1 MPAIKINKVA
11 RDLNVG
17 VSTLSSFL
25 SKKNPN
31 GDYKS
36 PNTKL
41 TTAELKTVLE
51 EYGSDLSADDK
62 KRLTESYLSKSP
74 KATAS
79 TEPVKEPET
88 AKAEPAP
95 DAKPQHSIVKGHLQL
110 DEKGRVIPGSS
121 TKEEPKKTPA
131 PEVKKE
137 QAKVE
142 QKMPTKETPAKET
155 TAKPAPETKETKEPK
170 TPEVTKPVEEPQKSI
185 APKGEQPKQETPKA
199 KEKPQVEKKPEA
211 ETKPKADAKPESAKP
226 SQPAAEKPMPEKE
239 TKKADTQKPSPTT
252 KEQEKTTTTDDD
264 EVKEDDGVYRIG
276 ATDDMGLTVVG
287 KIDLSKIDPKTSRRK
302 RKRIKGNK
310 VDIDKQAKQDSGKGA
325 GKDTNNRRNKD
336 SRGTNANNSGN
347 NHNNKSGAA
356 TNPKKGRKSR
366 RREEQQEITQEDIQK
381 QIKKTMAA
389 MQGRGHRPGKTA
401 AQYRREKREARQEE
415 AEELLRAQE
424 GESKKLKLTEFV
436 TVNDLAKMLDIP
448 VNDIIVYCF
457 NLGLM
462 VSINQRLEKDQ
473 IDLILDEYGY
483 EAEYVDAQAMQ
494 AIETQEDK
502 PEDLEPRAPVV
513 TVMGHVDHGKTS
525 LLDAV
530 RKSDVISGEAGGITQ
545 HIGAYRVTL
554 EGGRKLTFVDT
565 PGHEAFTAMR
575 ARGAKVTDIVIIVI
589 AADDGIMPQTKEAI
603 SHASLAGV
611 PIVFAINKVDKPGA
625 KPDMVREQLAA
636 MNYLVEDWGGKY
648 QCQEISAKKGIGVQE
663 LLEKV
668 LLEADL
674 LELKANPNKLAKG
687 SVLESTLEQGRGY
700 TTKVLIQ
707 EGTLHSGDYIVAG
720 ANYGRVKA
728 LFDEYGDTVDSVG
741 PSMPVKVLGL
751 NGATP
756 AGETL
761 NALETEAE
769 VRDIARQREQL
780 QREQKERTQHLPSL
794 ETFSRQIKDGEV
806 QELNIIVKGDMD
818 GSVEALSDSLV
829 KLSTEEI
836 RVNVIYSAVGAI
848 SQSDIDLA
856 AASDALIVGFQV
868 RPAQGAR
875 RAAEDEGV
883 EIRFYSI
890 IYDAIEDVKS
900 AMEGMLS
907 PEIKE
912 QVTATLEVRKA
923 FRIPKV
929 GTIAGCMVEHG
940 KVSRDN
946 KARVIRDGIVIHT
959 GPLVSL
965 KRFKDDVKEVTT
977 GLECG
982 LSIKDYDDI
991 QAGDQIETFEEF
1003 TVKRKLE

>member
-1 MPAIKINKVA
+1 MPAIKLNKVA

-17 VSTLSSFL
+17 VSTLSTFL

-74 KATAS
+74 KGTTS
-79 TEPVKEPET
+79 TEEVKQTEP
-88 AKAEPAP
+88 KA
-95 DAKPQHSIVKGHLQL
+95 AKPEPTSEAAPAAKSKPSFVKGHLQL
-110 DEKGRVIPGSS
+110 DDKGRVIPVSAKS
-121 TKEEPKKTPA
+121 EKPEEKPA
-131 PEVKKE
+131 PEVKS
-137 QAKVE
+137 
-142 QKMPTKETPAKET
+142 P
-155 TAKPAPETKETKEPK
+155 KPA
-170 TPEVTKPVEEPQKSI
+170 KPVEEPKKPA
-185 APKGEQPKQETPKA
+185 APKVEKPKVEQPKVEQSKPEAPKA
-199 KEKPQVEKKPEA
+199 KEKPVVEKKP
-211 ETKPKADAKPESAKP
+211 
-226 SQPAAEKPMPEKE
+226 QPDK
-239 TKKADTQKPSPTT
+239 DTQKPSEPK
-252 KEQEKTTTTDDD
+252 KEQEKPATDND
-264 EVKEDDGVYRIG
+264 ETKEEDGVFRIG
-276 ATDDMGLTVVG
+276 TTDDMGLTVVG
-287 KIDLSKIDPKTSRRK
+287 KIDLSKIEPKTSRRK

-325 GKDTNNRRNKD
+325 GRDSNNRRNKD
-336 SRGTNANNSGN
+336 NRGGNNNSGN
-347 NHNNKSGAA
+347 NRNNKSAA
-356 TNPKKGRKSR
+356 ANPKKGRKSR

-483 EAEYVDAQAMQ
+483 EAIYVDAQAMQ

-636 MNYLVEDWGGKY
+636 MNYLVEEWGGKY
-648 QCQEISAKKGIGVQE
+648 QCQEISAKKGIGVQD

-707 EGTLHSGDYIVAG
+707 EGTLRNGDYIVAG

-728 LFDEYGDTVDSVG
+728 LYDEYGETVEAVG

-761 NALETEAE
+761 NALESEAD

-848 SQSDIDLA
+848 SQSDVDLA

-890 IYDAIEDVKS
+890 LYDAIEDVKS